1 MSISY
6 IFIITDSGSVHCDF
20 DTDLC
25 SWAQSM
31 TDQFNWTRSSGGTP
45 SSGTGP
51 IGDHSGTG
59 IYFFFIAQENI
70 VGII

>member
-1 MSISY
+1 
-6 IFIITDSGSVHCDF
+6 
-20 DTDLC
+20 
-25 SWAQSM
+25 M